1 MAQPPRFPYT
11 INLQEGKLG
20 KPKKPQMST
29 TRRSLWELQE
39 GDKLIKLALFCGKG
53 LTPEQI
59 DDLNHATVGEIAN
72 ACEECGLKPISLTDV
87 SRASGHNTVKI
98 GQQIQSHLATDHNTI
113 LVAMVAARDGIIN
126 SSNHALLGASTNGAL
141 YSIYFTPP
149 TERKAA
155 VRIKPSGKLVLEG
168 WTVVGTRQTVSLVI
182 HPNDCFDESRHVGDN
197 GHPTGSATMHVV
209 KVHA

>member
-1 MAQPPRFPYT
+1 M
-11 INLQEGKLG
+11 GKS
-20 KPKKPQMST
+20 KESQMST
-29 TRRSLWELQE
+29 TRRSSWELQK

-87 SRASGHNTVKI
+87 SRASSHNTVKI

-113 LVAMVAARDGIIN
+113 LVAMVAARDGIIS
-126 SSNHALLGASTNGAL
+126 SSNQALLGASTNGAL
-141 YSIYFTPP
+141 YSICFTPP
-149 TERKAA
+149 TEQNAA